1 VLVRPSGTAAGY
13 GGGEVAGFLG
23 VALSFPTVLFSFL
36 LVVVVGYWLLVLTGV
51 LDLGDDLDV
60 DGVPGGVLAGL
71 GFGGLPS
78 AIVFSLLVAVAWFVS
93 LAGTA
98 LLDGWGL
105 GAAARIAV
113 SVGVL
118 LAALAVAWLVTRLVA
133 VPLGRLFPAG
143 SEASRHSFVGRLCVI
158 RTGRVTADFGQAEV
172 TATDGSSAVVQ
183 VRQHRADPLR
193 AGSSA
198 LIYDYDPD
206 GEFFWVMPAGT
217 VLDPDPSHHVPI

>member
-1 VLVRPSGTAAGY
+1 MS
-13 GGGEVAGFLG
+13 GFLG

-60 DGVPGGVLAGL
+60 DGAAGGILAGF
-71 GFGGLPS
+71 GFGGLPG

-98 LLDGWGL
+98 LLDGLGL
-105 GAAARIAV
+105 GTVARIAV

-118 LAALAVAWLVTRLVA
+118 LGALLCAWLVTRLVA
-133 VPLGRLFPAG
+133 VPLGRLFPADV
-143 SEASRHSFVGRLCVI
+143 EASRHAFVGRLCVI
-158 RTGRVTADFGQAEV
+158 RTGRVTEDFGQAEV
-172 TATDGSSAVVQ
+172 TAADGSSAIVQ
-183 VRQHRADPLR
+183 VRQHRTDAFR

-217 VLDPDPSHHVPI
+217 TAFDSDPSPHVPI

>member
-1 VLVRPSGTAAGY
+1 MT
-13 GGGEVAGFLG
+13 GFLG
-23 VALSFPTVLFSFL
+23 TALSFPTVLFSFL
-36 LVVVVGYWLLVLTGV
+36 LLVVVGYWLLVLTGV

-71 GFGGLPS
+71 GLGDLPS
-78 AIVFSLLVAVAWFVS
+78 TIVFSLLVAVAWFVS

-98 LLDGWGL
+98 LLDGLGL

-118 LAALAVAWLVTRLVA
+118 VAAVLCAWLATRLVA
-133 VPLGRLFPAG
+133 VPLARLFPAG
-143 SEASRHSFVGRLCVI
+143 TESSRHAFVGGLCTI

-172 TATDGSSAVVQ
+172 TAADGSSAVVQ
-183 VRQHRADPLR
+183 VRQPGDEPLR

-198 LIYDYDPD
+198 LIYDYDVE
-206 GEFFWVMPAGT
+206 GEFFWVMPAG
-217 VLDPDPSHHVPI
+217 VAFDPTRHLPM